1 MEGGNRR
8 RLTLFEQISAVENGR
23 DALAGLTLDAVL
35 GNAKRP
41 EQPPAQNRT
50 LLEIIR
56 DDGSNKEKKSW
67 KALRDKLRLKRLAV
81 SARTSSVRIPA
92 SDVIVNDNNRSQF
105 SRQGSFRSHSA
116 DPTGVEDRGGSAPV
130 SDPTVMNSRPQLAR
144 FGSGRFV
151 QDHESEIS
159 RQHLTPFPS
168 SNNARNNADSSEDD
182 DDDSPVARDE
192 TRRLGAALEE
202 ERALSAREAAAA
214 QEAATV
220 AETNARPI
228 GSTEEPLRMSLMDFL
243 EETERQM
250 GLTGSKCT
258 TGDADADDEENE
270 EKDKAEGSGGMEQTC
285 CVCMVRHKGAAF
297 IPCGHTFCRLCSRE
311 LWVQRGNC
319 PLCNGTIQEILD
331 IF

>member
-23 DALAGLTLDAVL
+23 DILAGLTLDAVL

-41 EQPPAQNRT
+41 EQPPSQNRT

-56 DDGSNKEKKSW
+56 DDDSNKEKKSW
-67 KALRDKLRLKRLAV
+67 KTLRNKLRLKRLAA

-105 SRQGSFRSHSA
+105 LRHGSFRSHSA
-116 DPTGVEDRGGSAPV
+116 DPTRVEDRGGTAPV
-130 SDPTVMNSRPQLAR
+130 SDSTVMNSRPQLAR
-144 FGSGRFV
+144 FGSGQFV
-151 QDHESEIS
+151 HDHEPEIS
-159 RQHLTPFPS
+159 RQHLTSFPY
-168 SNNARNNADSSEDD
+168 SNHAGSSEDE

-192 TRRLGAALEE
+192 TRRLGAALAE
-202 ERALSAREAAAA
+202 ERVLSEREAAAA
-214 QEAATV
+214 QETATV
-220 AETNARPI
+220 AETNARRI
-228 GSTEEPLRMSLMDFL
+228 GSTEEPVRMSLMDFL

-258 TGDADADDEENE
+258 TGDSDADDEENE

-297 IPCGHTFCRLCSRE
+297 IPCGHTFCRFCSRE

>member
-56 DDGSNKEKKSW
+56 DDDSTNEKKSW

-81 SARTSSVRIPA
+81 SARTSSVRMPA

-105 SRQGSFRSHSA
+105 SRHGSFRSHFA
-116 DPTGVEDRGGSAPV
+116 DPTGVEDRGGSAHV
-130 SDPTVMNSRPQLAR
+130 SDPTVINSRPQLALFR
-144 FGSGRFV
+144 SGRFV
-151 QDHESEIS
+151 QDRESEIS

-182 DDDSPVARDE
+182 DDSPMARDE

-202 ERALSAREAAAA
+202 ERALSAREAAVA

-228 GSTEEPLRMSLMDFL
+228 GSTEEPVRMSLMDFL

-258 TGDADADDEENE
+258 TGDADAGGEENK
-270 EKDKAEGSGGMEQTC
+270 EKDKAEGSGEMEQTC

>member
-56 DDGSNKEKKSW
+56 DDDSNKEKKSW

-151 QDHESEIS
+151 QDHE
-159 RQHLTPFPS
+159 
-168 SNNARNNADSSEDD
+168 NNADSSEDD

-228 GSTEEPLRMSLMDFL
+228 GSTEEPVRMSLMDFL

-250 GLTGSKCT
+250 GLTVSKCT